1 MVFWSSVGLTVPF
14 LDIFC
19 KRPSQRNKFGNFWA
33 LLGTAT
39 YLMTNV
45 SPEIKRSP
53 KTPLQSVLKYVKVP
67 KKDQISHGNWAECV
81 KTAQYSKLDCFLDP
95 LSCLRTNTYISR
107 NQKITQ
113 RSPQKVSLTCYIPK
127 MAKGAI
133 GTEQNESKLRN
144 YQNPTA
150 FRARSL

>member
-1 MVFWSSVGLTVPF
+1 M
-14 LDIFC
+14 
-19 KRPSQRNKFGNFWA
+19 
-33 LLGTAT
+33 GTSWHCNLFNDQKSKAH
-39 YLMTNV
+39 
-45 SPEIKRSP
+45 P
-53 KTPLQSVLKYVKVP
+53 KPPLQSVLKYVKVP

-150 FRARSL
+150 FRALSLYNNIFKDTFWWWYFDFWREICL